1 MSKYEGVIFDLD
13 GVITDTARY
22 HYLAWKRL
30 ADELN
35 IYFDEKINER
45 LKGVSRLES
54 LEIILERSNK
64 KYSQEEKEYYANKKN
79 EYYKEFIKNITP
91 KDLLPGALEF
101 IEELRKRGI
110 KTAIASVSKNAFTII
125 ENLGIGD
132 KFDYIVD
139 TNNIKKGKP
148 DPEIFLNASYNIGL
162 SPQKCIGI
170 EDSAVGI
177 IAIKRAGMFAVG
189 VGNPETVKEADL
201 ILKDL
206 TEYKKNFRI
215 TLIIKE

>member
-148 DPEIFLNASYNIGL
+148 DPEIFLNASYNIGVP
-162 SPQKCIGI
+162 PQKCIGI